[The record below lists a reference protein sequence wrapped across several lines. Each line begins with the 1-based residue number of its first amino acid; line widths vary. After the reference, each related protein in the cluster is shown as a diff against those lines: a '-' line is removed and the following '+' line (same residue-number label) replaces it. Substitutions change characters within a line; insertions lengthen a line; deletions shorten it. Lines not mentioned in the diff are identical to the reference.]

1 MPSKFVAPTWVSAWA
16 AIGTVA
22 QRLSIFSGGADD
34 NAAAA
39 LSEAIVTGEIPARAQ
54 GFVLAK
60 DQLRAMILD
69 GMLPLRDLEIQRLGL
84 EAWLTGHEPKPISGR
99 SRGRT
104 ATFDWDAAW
113 AAMCLHVHENGLP
126 AKQADLERVML
137 DWFVATYDGQQ
148 PSVTMVKA
156 KMKVLFDTFRKA
168 GN

>member
-60 DQLRAMILD
+60 DQLRAMSSD
-69 GMLPLRDLEIQRLGL
+69 GLLPLRDLEIQRLGL
-84 EAWLTGHEPKPISGR
+84 EAWLTGHEPKSISGR
-99 SRGRT
+99 KRGPT
-104 ATFDWDAAW
+104 ASFDWDAAW
-113 AAMCLHVHENGLP
+113 VAMCLHIHVSGLP

-137 DWFVATYDGQQ
+137 DWFIATYDGQE
-148 PSVTMVKA
+148 PGISTVKA
-156 KMKVLFDTFRKA
+156 KVKMLFDAFRKA
-168 GN
+168 GY